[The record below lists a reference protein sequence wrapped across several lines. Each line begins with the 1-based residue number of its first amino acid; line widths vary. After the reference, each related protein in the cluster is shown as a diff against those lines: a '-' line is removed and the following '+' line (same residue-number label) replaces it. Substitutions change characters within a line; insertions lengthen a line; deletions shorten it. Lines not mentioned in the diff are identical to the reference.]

1 MSYRIPVPHPST
13 KNKHDKALKKMP
25 TNDKEFKLMN
35 RINEVPKKIQSI
47 NESIALRRQFLQNQR
62 YKNMES
68 EASRL
73 DRILRTH
80 RIDRLRDGQYR
91 YRVPTAEEFMQI
103 RLRRHHLDEQANS
116 MQPIIGAQGRYNFI

>member
-25 TNDKEFKLMN
+25 TNEKEFKLMN
-35 RINEVPKKIQSI
+35 RINELPKKIHSI
-47 NESIALRRQFLQNQR
+47 NESIALRRQFLQNQK

-73 DRILRTH
+73 DHILRTH
-80 RIDRLRDGQYR
+80 RIDHLRDGQYR
-91 YRVPTAEEFMQI
+91 RPTVEENRNI
-103 RLRRHHLDEQANS
+103 ATRRQQLEREAAG